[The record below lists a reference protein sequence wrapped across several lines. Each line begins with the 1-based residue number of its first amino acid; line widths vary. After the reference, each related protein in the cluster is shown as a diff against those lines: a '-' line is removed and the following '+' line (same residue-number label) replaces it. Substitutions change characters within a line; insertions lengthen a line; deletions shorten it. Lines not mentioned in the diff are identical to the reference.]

1 MLTDVCLCQE
11 RLQEISFDQLKNS
24 DFSSVSL
31 FTAST
36 NPHLSVLPFC
46 QKGHRLRLIQVWLS
60 SLKGPSFHPLTAL
73 TGL

>member
-11 RLQEISFDQLKNS
+11 RLQEISFDQLN
-24 DFSSVSL
+24 FSSISL

-36 NPHLSVLPFC
+36 NPLLSVLPFC
-46 QKGHRLRLIQVWLS
+46 QKGHRLCLIQVWLS